1 MSVCLCDT
9 NKKEVDFHINDCLR
23 NQGMAI
29 FDPDTEEDQRDYDG
43 YQLAPSMLKVR
54 EDHLSL
60 LSLIVI
66 FLAFLL
72 IRVGTRRMFDH
83 QGILVP

>member
-9 NKKEVDFHINDCLR
+9 NKKEVDIHINDCLC

-43 YQLAPSMLKVR
+43 YQLEPSTLKVR
-54 EDHLSL
+54 GTISLSL
-60 LSLIVI
+60 
-66 FLAFLL
+66 
-72 IRVGTRRMFDH
+72 
-83 QGILVP
+83 

>member
-43 YQLAPSMLKVR
+43 YQLEPSTLKVR
-54 EDHLSL
+54 EDHLSP
-60 LSLIVI
+60 LSNCDISCISLN
-66 FLAFLL
+66 
-72 IRVGTRRMFDH
+72 
-83 QGILVP
+83 

>member
-9 NKKEVDFHINDCLR
+9 NKKEVDIHINDCLR

-43 YQLAPSMLKVR
+43 YQLAPSTLQVR
-54 EDHLSL
+54 VFSLSL
-60 LSLIVI
+60 SLCTCMYVRK
-66 FLAFLL
+66 L
-72 IRVGTRRMFDH
+72 
-83 QGILVP
+83 QS